1 MWNIY
6 RPTSLCP
13 PCLFAVC
20 DLIGP
25 EVTHMLD
32 VTRHFSGNAAVTW
45 IPAPKKPHTRHSCRC
60 TCETRAGGWGKKAQN
75 SGMFGL
81 LSVRLMNV
89 CVCVSCQRWCS
100 VKTTHNV
107 LHALCYSLWTSDS
120 CWCVMCGAIST
131 SMMLCEKQTVL
142 TEDIFSNG
150 TVGFWLVIGR
160 KVSVNFLQQ
169 QLWH

>member
-1 MWNIY
+1 MSVC
-6 RPTSLCP
+6 SLRSDWSGGYTHARCHSA
-13 PCLFAVC
+13 LFWKRRC
-20 DLIGP
+20 DLN
-25 EVTHMLD
+25 
-32 VTRHFSGNAAVTW
+32 SSA
-45 IPAPKKPHTRHSCRC
+45 KKKAHTRHSCRC